1 MTEITL
7 HGILAKEYGKTI
19 LMDIHK
25 PRDIIRAIDC
35 NKSGFRKRVIDLQRQ
50 GFQYDILVDKVRL
63 DKERFLNNR
72 NPQHIDFVP
81 LIIGSGTG
89 LEIALWAAVVSLTS
103 VAISYALMDPGT
115 IEGGEQIV
123 SGSNESLIFQGGA
136 ANVSSQGAPVPI
148 GYGRLIVGSQVIQSS
163 IKSFPQSIA
172 SLDVMTNDQL
182 RLPPEE
188 QTSVETRS
196 NKINAWNTY

>member
-1 MTEITL
+1 MTEIIL

-25 PRDIIRAIDC
+25 PRDVIRAIDC
-35 NKSGFRKRVIDLQRQ
+35 NRRGFRKRVVDLQRQ

-63 DKERFLNNR
+63 DKEQFLNKR
-72 NPQHIDFVP
+72 KPRRIDLVP
-81 LIIGSGTG
+81 LITGSGTG
-89 LEIALWAAVVSLTS
+89 LEIMLIVALTS
-103 VAISYALMDPGT
+103 VVISYALMDPGT
-115 IEGGEQIV
+115 IEGGEQVV

-136 ANVSSQGAPVPI
+136 ANVASQGAPVPI

-172 SLDVMTNDQL
+172 SLDVMANDKF
-182 RLPPEE
+182 RLPVEE
-188 QTSVETRS
+188 QSNVETRS
-196 NKINAWNTY
+196 NKTQSWSQI

>member
-1 MTEITL
+1 MTEIIL

-25 PRDIIRAIDC
+25 PRDVIRAIDC
-35 NKSGFRKRVIDLQRQ
+35 NRRGFRKRVVDLQRQ

-63 DKERFLNNR
+63 DKEQFLNKR
-72 NPQHIDFVP
+72 KPRRIDLVP
-81 LIIGSGTG
+81 LITGSGTG
-89 LEIALWAAVVSLTS
+89 LEIMLIVALTS
-103 VAISYALMDPGT
+103 VVISYALMDPGT
-115 IEGGEQIV
+115 IEGGEQVV

-136 ANVSSQGAPVPI
+136 AIVASQGAPVPI

-172 SLDVMTNDQL
+172 SLDVMANDKF
-182 RLPPEE
+182 RLPVEE
-188 QTSVETRS
+188 QSNVETRS
-196 NKINAWNTY
+196 NKTQSWSQI